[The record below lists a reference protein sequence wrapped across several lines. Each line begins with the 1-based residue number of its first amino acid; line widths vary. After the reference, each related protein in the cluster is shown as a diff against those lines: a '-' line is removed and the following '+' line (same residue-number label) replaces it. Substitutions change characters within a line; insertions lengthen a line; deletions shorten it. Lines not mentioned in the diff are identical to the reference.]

1 MAIYEGDQSTSSTI
15 LVNGIHTSTNAAQ
28 LKTMAAVGAV
38 YTFTAS
44 YRFAA
49 KGQHLDFRKGVSYV
63 LDPNLK
69 AVLLTAGAP
78 MTVA

>member
-1 MAIYEGDQSTSSTI
+1 MAIYEGDQNTSSTI
-15 LVNGIHTSTNAAQ
+15 VINGIHTSTNAAQ
-28 LKTMAAVGAV
+28 LKTIAAAGTV

-44 YRFAA
+44 YRHAY

-69 AVLLTAGAP
+69 AVLLAAGAP
-78 MTVA
+78 MTAA